1 MDKQAEMMKS
11 GERENYPERYDKE
24 AFIEELKKSESP
36 DKMSWVMLSYIVQ
49 NMADEVMRRGERGE
63 SSRYSGAHYTDSR
76 FRRDSGRYGYDGY
89 DEDGTYYDGAHMYRA
104 GVGMRRYTRYAGDE
118 RICEAK
124 EQIGKKVG
132 HELSD
137 DEIKCLIVTEAAS
150 LIKKLAQC
158 EDYGAVK
165 EFTELEMAMKGL
177 TDNIP
182 EEVEYQ
188 AKVDAIS
195 TYARMFG
202 ESGDDVRN
210 RAYRSYSSSPA
221 RRYDYEDRERFHS
234 GEREGRRSEL
244 PRVEIGE
251 FGRRGRSRDSMGRF
265 N

>member
-1 MDKQAEMMKS
+1 
-11 GERENYPERYDKE
+11 
-24 AFIEELKKSESP
+24 
-36 DKMSWVMLSYIVQ
+36 
-49 NMADEVMRRGERGE
+49 
-63 SSRYSGAHYTDSR
+63 
-76 FRRDSGRYGYDGY
+76 
-89 DEDGTYYDGAHMYRA
+89 MYRA

-124 EQIGKKVG
+124 EQIGEKVG

-210 RAYRSYSSSPA
+210 RAYRSYSSSPS
-221 RRYDYEDRERFHS
+221 RSYDYEEREHFRN
-234 GEREGRRSEL
+234 GERDGRRSEL
-244 PRVEIGE
+244 PRIEIDE

-265 N
+265 K